1 MKRVHCGFG
10 SQRVGLFLVQV
21 ENGSGHLWVG
31 YIWVGSL
38 SGLVHFWV
46 GSVSDQ
52 SLRVFSF
59 GSGLFRLFH
68 RLRVGSLHVRV
79 VSNDISILLGVG
91 IFKYKIELDPKIQIL
106 VF

>member
-1 MKRVHCGFG
+1 M
-10 SQRVGLFLVQV
+10 FLVQV

-46 GSVSDQ
+46 GTVPDQ
-52 SLRVFSF
+52 SIRVFSF

-68 RLRVGSLHVRV
+68 RLRVGSLHVGA
-79 VSNDISILLGVG
+79 VSNNISILLGVG
-91 IFKYKIELDPKIQIL
+91 ILGYEIELDLKIHIL
-106 VF
+106 FF

>member
-1 MKRVHCGFG
+1 MLKRVHCRFG

-21 ENGSGHLWVG
+21 ENGSGRLWVR
-31 YIWVGSL
+31 YICIGSL

-46 GSVSDQ
+46 GSIPDQ

-68 RLRVGSLHVRV
+68 RLRVGSLHVGV

-91 IFKYKIELDPKIQIL
+91 IFGYKSNLIRK
-106 VF
+106 FRY